1 MESSIRL
8 KIGSIEEMLRVQTK
22 IERINLIYINARIFN
37 EATKTVDC
45 FP

>member
-22 IERINLIYINARIFN
+22 IERINLIYINA
-37 EATKTVDC
+37 
-45 FP
+45 